1 MQSSK
6 WVWILVG
13 IALVIRLLM
22 LTLHQAVEIDGAY
35 YIAMGENFIHGNG
48 LKDIEGNVNT
58 VFMPLYP
65 ILVGIISFLI
75 KNGEMAARLISV
87 IFGALLVLPV
97 YGLAKRFY
105 NEKIALLAALIIAV
119 YPALAY
125 ISTIAYA
132 DSLYIFLITSAM
144 YFGYQSLQT
153 GKARH
158 YLATGACFSLAYLAR
173 PEGWV
178 YIPLVAAYMLW
189 HKREH
194 WKNAIKPVLSLLI
207 IALLIAL
214 PYFIFSYA
222 QAGDFSLSSKGY
234 VIYKFRAYEPFSQ
247 EYESSIF
254 SLNKAK
260 DDILLNPYKVK
271 GSLIQ
276 EILANSQAFMLR
288 YFSGLF
294 KELYLVIPKVYPF
307 IIFSLF
313 AFFLRRWNREELK
326 KESYLLMLVA
336 YPLLFYPVFW
346 VEARYMLPVIPV
358 MTIWAGKGIVQITQ
372 RWKRMPLALIVAGI
386 LIFSLVGNVFASHL
400 VDSRFEKVDPP
411 LEHKQAGLWVRQNY
425 DHPRIMERKPW
436 VSFYGKGEFVNFP
449 YAIYSDLLQYACNND
464 VDLIVVDER
473 YTKKLRPQVAF
484 LLEQETSELHVVYG
498 TNVRH
503 QENDIVLYEI
513 DCSRA

>member
-6 WVWILVG
+6 WAWILVG

-207 IALLIAL
+207 I
-214 PYFIFSYA
+214 
-222 QAGDFSLSSKGY
+222 
-234 VIYKFRAYEPFSQ
+234 
-247 EYESSIF
+247 
-254 SLNKAK
+254 
-260 DDILLNPYKVK
+260 
-271 GSLIQ
+271 
-276 EILANSQAFMLR
+276 
-288 YFSGLF
+288 
-294 KELYLVIPKVYPF
+294 
-307 IIFSLF
+307 
-313 AFFLRRWNREELK
+313 
-326 KESYLLMLVA
+326 
-336 YPLLFYPVFW
+336 
-346 VEARYMLPVIPV
+346 
-358 MTIWAGKGIVQITQ
+358 
-372 RWKRMPLALIVAGI
+372 
-386 LIFSLVGNVFASHL
+386 
-400 VDSRFEKVDPP
+400 
-411 LEHKQAGLWVRQNY
+411 
-425 DHPRIMERKPW
+425 
-436 VSFYGKGEFVNFP
+436 
-449 YAIYSDLLQYACNND
+449 
-464 VDLIVVDER
+464 
-473 YTKKLRPQVAF
+473 
-484 LLEQETSELHVVYG
+484 
-498 TNVRH
+498 
-503 QENDIVLYEI
+503 
-513 DCSRA
+513 